1 VWWLLQESK
10 GFVRLLHTS
19 FIESIGLTVAVV
31 ATGEP
36 LIIAASIYTIVKPK
50 ARLPIDRLIT
60 TQPIAINRL
69 KLEYPVRHS
78 NSDNNFG
85 Q

>member
-1 VWWLLQESK
+1 MWWLLQESK
-10 GFVRLLHTS
+10 GFIRLLHTS
-19 FIESIGLTVAVV
+19 SKGFIGLTVAVV
-31 ATGEP
+31 TTGEP
-36 LIIAASIYTIVKPK
+36 LIIAASIYTVVKPK

-69 KLEYPVRHS
+69 KLEYPIRHS